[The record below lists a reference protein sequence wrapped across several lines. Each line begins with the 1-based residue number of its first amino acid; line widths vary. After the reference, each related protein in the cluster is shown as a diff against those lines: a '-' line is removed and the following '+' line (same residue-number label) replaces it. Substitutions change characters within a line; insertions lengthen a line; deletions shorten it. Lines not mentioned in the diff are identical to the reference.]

1 MTTHDDIYDIPQL
14 EVLSQRLNTGTL
26 CVLGRTIAGW
36 LNRSRQLRGSAEVNR
51 RLPRDNGLTHS
62 VAQSE
67 AAKPFGAR
75 GKHEGAEEPNRRRK
89 SCITVR
95 IPLG

>member
-67 AAKPFGAR
+67 AARPFWCAGQA
-75 GKHEGAEEPNRRRK
+75 
-89 SCITVR
+89 
-95 IPLG
+95 